1 MDSDVILMLALPAAF
16 VLFGLGWFA
25 ARVDI
30 RHLLEG
36 SKSLPNS
43 YFRGLNF
50 LLNEQPDRAIDSF
63 IDAVKID
70 PDTVEL
76 HFTLG
81 AMFRRR
87 GETERAIRI
96 HQALLARTDLPDA
109 QRQHAL
115 LELAR
120 DYLKAGM
127 LDRAEEGFA
136 ALKSSAVKIAAL
148 EALTEIFELEKE
160 WERAT
165 EAAQELQQAT
175 GKDLSDRI
183 AHFHCER
190 AQTALSQSRFDDA
203 DEALAQALSA
213 QRKSVRAMILSG
225 ELALARGDAQAAIDH
240 WLGIEKQ
247 SVLHVVLVATKLMQ
261 AYRTLD
267 KATEGLRLL
276 QAMMAQSPSIDMLD
290 VVYREVLAQQ
300 GPEAAHA
307 IVLNEL
313 RRTPT
318 LVGLDKLV
326 EARLPLASPG
336 MMPELELV
344 KTLLHQQT
352 RRLSRYTCSHCG
364 FRARQ
369 FYWQCPGCRQW
380 DAYSPRRVE
389 ELEVMK

>member
-1 MDSDVILMLALPAAF
+1 MDSDVILMIALPAAF

-63 IDAVKID
+63 IDAVKVD

-96 HQALLARTDLPDA
+96 HQALLARNDLPEAERLRA
-109 QRQHAL
+109 Q

-136 ALKSSAVKIAAL
+136 TLKSSTVKIEAL

-165 EAAQELQQAT
+165 ESAEDLQQAT
-175 GKDLSDRI
+175 GKDMSDRI

-190 AQTALSQSRFDDA
+190 AQSALAQSRFDDA
-203 DEALAQALSA
+203 DGALAQALAA
-213 QRKSVRAMILSG
+213 QRKSVRAMILAG
-225 ELALARGDAQAAIDH
+225 ELALARGDAQGAIDH

-267 KATEGLRLL
+267 RATEGLRLL
-276 QAMMAQSPSIDMLD
+276 QAFMAQSPSIDMLD

-307 IVLNEL
+307 IVLDEL

-326 EARLPLASPG
+326 EARLPLASPA

>member
-70 PDTVEL
+70 PDTLEL